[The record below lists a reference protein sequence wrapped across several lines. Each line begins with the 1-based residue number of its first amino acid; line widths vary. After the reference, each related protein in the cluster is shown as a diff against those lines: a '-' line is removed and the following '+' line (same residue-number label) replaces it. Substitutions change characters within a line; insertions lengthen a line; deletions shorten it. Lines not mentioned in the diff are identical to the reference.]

1 MMNKNELYQK
11 AFKKWGDLQ
20 LIVAIEEMSEL
31 QKELCKA
38 LRGNHNLSEI
48 VEEVA
53 DVEIMEM
60 LEDAGITVAYFD
72 VDNFEDYLEFS
83 TVRFHIDILKL
94 ISWFYEFRIR
104 VIRVFG

>member
-1 MMNKNELYQK
+1 MMTKNELYQK

-20 LIVAIEEMSEL
+20 LVVAIEEMSEL

-53 DVEIMEM
+53 DVEIM
-60 LEDAGITVAYFD
+60 LEQIKQIFRLGISVEA
-72 VDNFEDYLEFS
+72 VKENKLKRLEERLNNPEAEN
-83 TVRFHIDILKL
+83 VKDKL
-94 ISWFYEFRIR
+94 RE
-104 VIRVFG
+104 